1 MGREPRRRGVGQ
13 GLPQIWRHTNTG
25 DGGVMGGGAGQRLAK
40 RGSGGGQENGVV
52 AGSGEPLAV
61 AFLREAVG
69 TAEDAGGGCDGG
81 LWWRMQRTMATT

>member
-1 MGREPRRRGVGQ
+1 
-13 GLPQIWRHTNTG
+13 
-25 DGGVMGGGAGQRLAK
+25 MGGGAGQRLAK

-69 TAEDAGGGCDGG
+69 TAEDASGGCDGG